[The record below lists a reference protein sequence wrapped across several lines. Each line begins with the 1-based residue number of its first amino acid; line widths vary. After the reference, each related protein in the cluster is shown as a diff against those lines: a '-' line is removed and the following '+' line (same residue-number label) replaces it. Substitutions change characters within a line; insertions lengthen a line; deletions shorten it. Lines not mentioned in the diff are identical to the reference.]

1 MEIDLQPAPEP
12 APAFARPTGVPR
24 RVCSV
29 MRLPIVVALCGV
41 LLAATAHAGDWLWTN
56 PATGAQRNAR
66 GPGINVDAFGRA
78 YRDTPSNA
86 WVFQPVQPNAYGLGV
101 GSDALGRP
109 VVPTYTNPFLET
121 R

>member
-1 MEIDLQPAPEP
+1 MLKLTA
-12 APAFARPTGVPR
+12 
-24 RVCSV
+24 
-29 MRLPIVVALCGV
+29 V
-41 LLAATAHAGDWLWTN
+41 LLGLFVACAAHAGDWLWTN
-56 PATGAQRNAR
+56 PATDAQLNAR
-66 GPGINVDAFGRA
+66 GPGNHVDAFGQTFH
-78 YRDTPSNA
+78 DTPSNA